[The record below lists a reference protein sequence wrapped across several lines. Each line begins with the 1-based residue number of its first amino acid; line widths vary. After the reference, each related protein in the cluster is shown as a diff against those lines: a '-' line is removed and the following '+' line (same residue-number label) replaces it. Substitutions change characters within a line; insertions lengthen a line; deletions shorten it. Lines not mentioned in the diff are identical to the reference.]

1 MAMYADLVNL
11 FGQLAPVGIIV
22 EWSKGKVG
30 HRHGGLGAGL
40 AVYGCGVGAA
50 GLAAHLWGQAHPRC
64 TIAPVLENDWTRRVP
79 KRDRQLALATTYPAY
94 AEHLAEDPG
103 GDIADGIGIAEWWIK
118 EQKASKNL
126 F

>member
-1 MAMYADLVNL
+1 
-11 FGQLAPVGIIV
+11 
-22 EWSKGKVG
+22 
-30 HRHGGLGAGL
+30 
-40 AVYGCGVGAA
+40 
-50 GLAAHLWGQAHPRC
+50 
-64 TIAPVLENDWTRRVP
+64 
-79 KRDRQLALATTYPAY
+79 LATTYPAY